1 MSDKKSNAE
10 VQEKYLLNL
19 QELLETLQPQL
30 KELEALTQVEEFVT
44 NLESTDPHFHRYN
57 FVSQIKDTLDSELT
71 PMIEHLLIDGE
82 KEENKENLINNISKD
97 LIKTEE
103 FQTVSATITKC
114 VQSAAGTVTDH
125 LNSRTFNFSNKSH
138 RKPRSSSDFFNT
150 SHSDCSTLDG
160 MDYMF
165 MPPEQYISLAKNIDP
180 LKPIE
185 LRLKTFSILQ
195 QVPQGDLVAS
205 KAWELTK
212 EGIQRALNDDNE
224 EINSRALKL
233 VSRLF
238 VTGSSHVIKEY
249 FLLLIENLKEY
260 FLDSTSHMVSI
271 SSGLDLGD
279 RRNAL
284 LLRKFRL
291 LNEIQRELPTTW
303 LRYSESYVEEMV
315 EALVDLLG
323 VSAPKIHIN
332 SISCM
337 NPFHFLSLV
346 DPQAV
351 WFKKWAHGFY
361 SRSYLISSVG
371 KHVSFLKRPIKS
383 CFEVCRKLHTSS
395 TENIHENSTNN
406 LSNEMAFDQNDIL
419 YIQLIHS
426 INILTRLMQS
436 KHGRELFSFELNNGR
451 LLDMG
456 MLIVA
461 LVDIMKL
468 HPITGGKTTH
478 HAGYLIVDGFQT
490 LCRSDALTINS
501 CFCFDNM
508 YQSIAL
514 AFYKDAPALALV
526 MDMLTQLAS
535 SKEGCSQV
543 LLSRKLDGYEDPVS
557 LLDLIA
563 SLYIKERRNA
573 IHKSLLRPLLK
584 FLQNMLKD
592 SRGVDQLIKYN
603 FNLFLANLYREQK
616 EESNALLEKCKQ
628 TSSTPLSSSGSGSAR
643 RSTES
648 QAHKKSLKLENQIL
662 RTALCLT
669 LTSKGFCLF
678 KKSEFIGECVLFLTR
693 YLQEKARTPT
703 NCFGIMMSK
712 VCSINEGMK
721 ALINSGKFT
730 LQSLSV

>member
-1 MSDKKSNAE
+1 MSNNAE
-10 VQEKYLLNL
+10 QEKYILNL

-44 NLESTDPHFHRYN
+44 TLESTDPHFHRYN

-71 PMIEHLLIDGE
+71 PMIEHLLLDGE
-82 KEENKENLINNISKD
+82 KEENKEKENLINNITKD

-103 FQTVSATITKC
+103 FQTVSSTITKS
-114 VQSAAGTVTDH
+114 VQSAVGTVTDH
-125 LNSRTFNFSNKSH
+125 LNSRTFKFSNKSH
-138 RKPRSSSDFFNT
+138 RKSRSSNDFFNA

-165 MPPEQYISLAKNIDP
+165 MPPDKYILLAKDIDP

-185 LRLKTFSILQ
+185 IRLKTFSILQ

-212 EGIQRALNDDNE
+212 EGIQRGLNDDNE
-224 EINSRALKL
+224 EINSRALNL

-271 SSGLDLGD
+271 SCGLDLGD

-291 LNEIQRELPTTW
+291 LNEIQRELPSTW
-303 LRYSESYVEEMV
+303 LRYSESYVEEMI

-323 VSAPKIHIN
+323 VSAPKIRVD
-332 SISCM
+332 SVACM
-337 NPFHFLSLV
+337 NPFHFLTLV

-468 HPITGGKTTH
+468 HPIDGGITTH

-514 AFYKDAPALALV
+514 AFHKDVPALSLV
-526 MDMLTQLAS
+526 VEMLTQLAS
-535 SKEGCSQV
+535 SKEGCSQL
-543 LLSRKLDGYEDPVS
+543 LLSRKLDGYEEPVS
-557 LLDLIA
+557 LLYIIA
-563 SLYIKERRNA
+563 SLYIEERRNTLNG
-573 IHKSLLRPLLK
+573 SLLRSLLK
-584 FLQNMLKD
+584 FFQNMLKD
-592 SRGVDQLIKYN
+592 SGCVEQLIKYN
-603 FNLFLANLYREQK
+603 FNLFLANLYWKQK

-628 TSSTPLSSSGSGSAR
+628 SSSTPSSGSGSAR
-643 RSTES
+643 RSAES
-648 QAHKKSLKLENQIL
+648 QAHKKSLKLEKQIL
-662 RTALCLT
+662 RTALNLT
-669 LTSKGFCLF
+669 LTPKGFNLF
-678 KKSEFIGECVLFLTR
+678 MKSALIGECVLFLTR
-693 YLQEKARTPT
+693 YLQEKARTPS

-712 VCSINEGMK
+712 ICSTAEGMK
-721 ALINSGKFT
+721 SLIDSGKC
-730 LQSLSV
+730 LKAYWKNY